1 MYHGNATFSNSILL
15 SSAQSWLSDHMI
27 TADVSKP
34 HSSLIKVNLTSN
46 GTSDSVA
53 PTIKGAIFDPIAISN
68 LLYYWIS
75 HAKIWIRIPK

>member
-46 GTSDSVA
+46 GTSDSHEGEFSLVA
-53 PTIKGAIFDPIAISN
+53 SIKVKFLASVTKNVVLSF
-68 LLYYWIS
+68 
-75 HAKIWIRIPK
+75 